1 MQAAGGTQTLGWRRG
16 REEQEGQL
24 GQEGGGLRK
33 SGITSPNLSGPAL
46 ANLTLILSGVSVA
59 VFSLNFPRPFTGAP
73 QNMLRAA
80 MIMMLCCVS
89 DAFVLQPAASR
100 ALAPARHSSVAQMLL
115 PTEMLLP
122 MTSLAEAGQAVAMKE
137 TPWALIVAG
146 CVVTTLSAGF
156 PVYATAIT
164 PLVTPLCTHP
174 CAVRAAAF
182 S

>member
-1 MQAAGGTQTLGWRRG
+1 MRVLM
-16 REEQEGQL
+16 
-24 GQEGGGLRK
+24 
-33 SGITSPNLSGPAL
+33 AL
-46 ANLTLILSGVSVA
+46 
-59 VFSLNFPRPFTGAP
+59 
-73 QNMLRAA
+73 
-80 MIMMLCCVS
+80 LCCVVT
-89 DAFVLQPAASR
+89 DAFVLHAVAPR
-100 ALAPARHSSVAQMLL
+100 AIAPARHSSAAQMLL

-137 TPWALIVAG
+137 TPWALIIAG

-164 PLVTPLCTHP
+164 PPVTPLCTHP

>member
-1 MQAAGGTQTLGWRRG
+1 MGKL
-16 REEQEGQL
+16 
-24 GQEGGGLRK
+24 
-33 SGITSPNLSGPAL
+33 SPTFHSELP
-46 ANLTLILSGVSVA
+46 I
-59 VFSLNFPRPFTGAP
+59 
-73 QNMLRAA
+73 NMLRAA

-156 PVYATAIT
+156 PVFFMKEAKTEDSVKMASMEKAMAEYEIVEEDKLGNVIT
-164 PLVTPLCTHP
+164 EDKPPTV
-174 CAVRAAAF
+174 
-182 S
+182 